1 MDSKVLI
8 NFSKFPFCF
17 RCTKVKKYDFTNYL
31 SKSDEFFDNFKLI
44 MEQSIPYFAS
54 KSFNELNRDQNH
66 VHRIKNNTKEYE
78 VVKEVIKNL
87 CMEYRNFKNESE
99 FEMWFN
105 QNINDY
111 EIWQLGV
118 IGGVRLI
125 GIRDLNEFGVLFI
138 DYHHLI
144 FKDVKHNQKN
154 YDKNCFCPI
163 KNYKK
168 ELIK

>member
-1 MDSKVLI
+1 
-8 NFSKFPFCF
+8 
-17 RCTKVKKYDFTNYL
+17 
-31 SKSDEFFDNFKLI
+31 
-44 MEQSIPYFAS
+44 
-54 KSFNELNRDQNH
+54 
-66 VHRIKNNTKEYE
+66 
-78 VVKEVIKNL
+78 
-87 CMEYRNFKNESE
+87 MEYRNFENESE

-125 GIRDLNEFGVLFI
+125 GIRDMNEFGVLFI

-144 FKDVKHNQKN
+144 YQDIKNNQKN

-163 KNYKK
+163 NNYKK
-168 ELIK
+168 ELV

>member
-1 MDSKVLI
+1 MDNKVLV

-17 RCTKVKKYDFTNYL
+17 RCTKVKKFNFTNYL

-44 MEQSIPYFAS
+44 IEKSLPHFTS
-54 KSFNELNRDQNH
+54 KSFNELNRENNH
-66 VHRIKNNTKEYE
+66 VHIIRSNTKEYNI
-78 VVKEVIKNL
+78 VKEVIKNL
-87 CMEYRNFKNESE
+87 CMEYHNFENESE
-99 FEMWFN
+99 FETWFN

-125 GIRDLNEFGVLFI
+125 GIRDMNEFGVLFI

-144 FKDVKHNQKN
+144 YQDIKNNQKN
-154 YDKNCFCPI
+154 YDKNSFCPI

-168 ELIK
+168 ELVK